1 MLGNMKNNPDWI
13 CDENDIVVVEQIDY
27 QIMQH
32 AFENNEV
39 TSQVSLLADIVEN
52 IDIKIHNINFNI

>member
-1 MLGNMKNNPDWI
+1 MLGKMKKNPDWI
-13 CDENDIVVVEQIDY
+13 CDENDIVVVEQRDY

-39 TSQVSLLADIVEN
+39 TSQVSLLADIAEN
-52 IDIKIHNINFNI
+52 VVIEIHND